1 MKLDHICFDPQ
12 AIAGT
17 LSEGVS
23 EKVALLETNK
33 ENTEKNVMLCG
44 RIAEDAVAATEGGTE
59 EKTAEEVSQL
69 VI

>member
-1 MKLDHICFDPQ
+1 MK

-44 RIAEDAVAATEGGTE
+44 RIAEDAVAATEGFILLIF
-59 EKTAEEVSQL
+59 S
-69 VI
+69 

>member
-1 MKLDHICFDPQ
+1 M
-12 AIAGT
+12 
-17 LSEGVS
+17 
-23 EKVALLETNK
+23 ALLETNK

-69 VI
+69 VIYLLIYLFLFEMFTTR